1 MIQVI
6 IALLVIVAVA
16 RLILRGYKAEPVLL
30 VAGLLLMFCTQLA
43 GWGSVLPKGVATTG
57 IALLDPF
64 EVMRDLFSTRAADL
78 GLMIMALM
86 GFAHYMDHI
95 GANEAVVRVVTRPLR
110 RLQSPYTLL
119 FFSYLLA
126 SLLQL
131 AIPSAT
137 GLAVLLM
144 GTMFPI
150 MLGLGLSAASAAGV
164 IATSLGVAYTP
175 TAIDAI
181 RGAKAVDMY
190 VVEYVLYH
198 PGPAALATVLV
209 VGVCHVFWQ
218 RHCDRRAGTLPQA
231 AVQQQEDTP
240 ARSPAFYA
248 LLPMLPILMAVGSSK
263 LFVSG
268 INLNIV
274 TIVMIA
280 MALCM
285 LIELLR
291 LRDFK
296 SVCDGFS
303 HFLKGMG
310 QAFTGVVGLL
320 VAAGVFAHGI
330 KVIGAIDQLIL
341 LAEHVGLPP
350 FAMAIVFALVTFAAA
365 IIMGSGNAPFL
376 AFVELIPQIAS
387 SMGANAV
394 AMILPMQQASHMGRA
409 LSPVSGVVIA
419 VSSGARLSPFEVV
432 RRTSVPL
439 IVGFIFHTALIGLFY

>member
-57 IALLDPF
+57 IAALDPF

-150 MLGLGLSAASAAGV
+150 MLGLGLSAASAAG
-164 IATSLGVAYTP
+164 
-175 TAIDAI
+175 
-181 RGAKAVDMY
+181 
-190 VVEYVLYH
+190 
-198 PGPAALATVLV
+198 
-209 VGVCHVFWQ
+209 
-218 RHCDRRAGTLPQA
+218 
-231 AVQQQEDTP
+231 
-240 ARSPAFYA
+240 
-248 LLPMLPILMAVGSSK
+248 
-263 LFVSG
+263 
-268 INLNIV
+268 
-274 TIVMIA
+274 
-280 MALCM
+280 
-285 LIELLR
+285 
-291 LRDFK
+291 
-296 SVCDGFS
+296 
-303 HFLKGMG
+303 
-310 QAFTGVVGLL
+310 
-320 VAAGVFAHGI
+320 
-330 KVIGAIDQLIL
+330 
-341 LAEHVGLPP
+341 
-350 FAMAIVFALVTFAAA
+350 
-365 IIMGSGNAPFL
+365 
-376 AFVELIPQIAS
+376 
-387 SMGANAV
+387 
-394 AMILPMQQASHMGRA
+394 
-409 LSPVSGVVIA
+409 
-419 VSSGARLSPFEVV
+419 
-432 RRTSVPL
+432 
-439 IVGFIFHTALIGLFY
+439 

>member
-181 RGAKAVDMY
+181 RGAKAVDMD

-198 PGPAALATVLV
+198 QGLRRWRQCWWWGSAMFSGSVTAIGAPVRCRRRRYSSRRIRPRAPCLLCAAADAADSDGGRLLQAVCQRDQPEYRHHRDDCHGSLHADRAAASARLQVGMRRVQPLSERDGAGVYRRGRTVGGRRGLCAWHQGDRCHRPADPAGRT
-209 VGVCHVFWQ
+209 
-218 RHCDRRAGTLPQA
+218 RRAA
-231 AVQQQEDTP
+231 
-240 ARSPAFYA
+240 
-248 LLPMLPILMAVGSSK
+248 
-263 LFVSG
+263 
-268 INLNIV
+268 
-274 TIVMIA
+274 
-280 MALCM
+280 
-285 LIELLR
+285 
-291 LRDFK
+291 
-296 SVCDGFS
+296 
-303 HFLKGMG
+303 
-310 QAFTGVVGLL
+310 
-320 VAAGVFAHGI
+320 
-330 KVIGAIDQLIL
+330 
-341 LAEHVGLPP
+341 P